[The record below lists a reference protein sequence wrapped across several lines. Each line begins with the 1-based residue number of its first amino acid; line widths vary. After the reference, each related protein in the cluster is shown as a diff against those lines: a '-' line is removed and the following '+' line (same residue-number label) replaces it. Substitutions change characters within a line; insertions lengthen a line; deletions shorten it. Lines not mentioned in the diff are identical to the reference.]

1 MEHLNRNLTE
11 GNVARQLFSLT
22 WPMLFGMLGMVIFN
36 LVDTY
41 FLGKLGVGPLA
52 AIGFTFPVIMFLNGI
67 SQGVGIGT
75 SSLISRNVITADRKK
90 MKTMA
95 SSALLLGL
103 LLVVLFVAVGIS
115 TIRPLFTLLG
125 AKGIVLEYIYDYMSV
140 WYLGVPFVVLPMVG
154 NNIVRAT
161 GDTFTPGMLMVASAV
176 INTVL
181 DPLLIFGYGPFP
193 ELGIK
198 GAALATVI
206 ARSVSMVIIL
216 IVLIKREKIITIH
229 PGSLKKVFEVWRK
242 VFYIAGPATLGLL
255 ITPLSLAVITK
266 IVSSFGA
273 EAVAAF
279 GVASRVEM
287 FALMVISA
295 LGSVMIIFI
304 GQNLS
309 RNAFPR
315 IFQALRYASRFS
327 LMWGGLVLLLLLFF
341 GQFIA
346 SVFTKD
352 AQVIATARQYFYII
366 GASYGFQ
373 GLVMLST
380 AAYNGL
386 NKPYPSTIFIA
397 IRTLGIFVP
406 LAWLGSELLGLQG
419 VMWAGCIANVTVGIA
434 SYNFLCKTVR
444 KVRESHVKNQNK

>member
-67 SQGVGIGT
+67 AQGVGIGT

-103 LLVVLFVAVGIS
+103 LLVVLFVALGIS

-125 AKGIVLEYIYDYMSV
+125 AEGDVLDYIHDYMSV

-176 INTVL
+176 INTIL

-216 IVLIKREKIITIH
+216 VILIKREKIVIH
-229 PGSLKKVFEVWRK
+229 PGSVKKVFEVWRK
-242 VFYIAGPATLGLL
+242 VFYIADLPHLDY
-255 ITPLSLAVITK
+255 SHNAVVPGVIAR
-266 IVSSFGA
+266 SFHPTD
-273 EAVAAF
+273 EPVACRIRSGF
-279 GVASRVEM
+279 PGGNV
-287 FALMVISA
+287 ALMVISA
-295 LGSVMIIFI
+295 LGSVMIHFHWTEP
-304 GQNLS
+304 QPERFQVFS
-309 RNAFPR
+309 RCA
-315 IFQALRYASRFS
+315 ASGFRAHVGRAGAYPAAAVRAVHRLGFHRTCRS
-327 LMWGGLVLLLLLFF
+327 LPL
-341 GQFIA
+341 
-346 SVFTKD
+346 
-352 AQVIATARQYFYII
+352 RQYFRNRGQLRIP
-366 GASYGFQ
+366 GTGHAQYGCIQ
-373 GLVMLST
+373 RAEQTVS
-380 AAYNGL
+380 
-386 NKPYPSTIFIA
+386 STIFIA
-397 IRTLGIFVP
+397 IGTWESFVP

-444 KVRESHVKNQNK
+444 KVRESHVNQT

>member
-11 GNVARQLFSLT
+11 GNVAGQLFSLT
-22 WPMLFGMLGMVIFN
+22 WPMLFGMMGMVIFN

-41 FLGKLGVGPLA
+41 FLGKLGVEPLA

-67 SQGVGIGT
+67 AQGVGIGT
-75 SSLISRNVITADRKK
+75 SSLISRNVITADRKR

-103 LLVVLFVAVGIS
+103 LLVLLFVAAGIS
-115 TIRPLFTLLG
+115 TIRPLFAMLG
-125 AKGIVLEYIYDYMSV
+125 AGGDVLDYIYDYMSV

-161 GDTFTPGMLMVASAV
+161 GDTFTPGMIMVASAV
-176 INTVL
+176 INTIL

-193 ELGIK
+193 ELGIR

-216 IVLIKREKIITIH
+216 IILIKREKIITIH
-229 PGSLKKVFEVWRK
+229 LESVKKIFEVWRK

-304 GQNLS
+304 GQNIS

-315 IFQALRYASRFS
+315 IFQSLRYASRFS
-327 LMWGGLVLLLLLFF
+327 LLWGGLVLLLLLFF

-352 AQVIATARQYFYII
+352 AQVIDIARQYFYII

-386 NKPYPSTIFIA
+386 NKPYPSIIFIA

-406 LAWLGSELLGLQG
+406 LAWLGSETLGLQG

-434 SYNFLCKTVR
+434 SYSFLCKTVR
-444 KVRESHVKNQNK
+444 RIRDARRVAS